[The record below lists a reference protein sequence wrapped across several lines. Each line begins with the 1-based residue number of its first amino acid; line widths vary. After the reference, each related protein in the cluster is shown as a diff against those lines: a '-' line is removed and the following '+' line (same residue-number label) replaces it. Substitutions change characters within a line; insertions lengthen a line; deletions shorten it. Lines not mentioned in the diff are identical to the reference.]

1 MSIARNGVNNT
12 VIKPTI
18 YLIGTKVNG
27 NSYSQLIDNDIHTYA
42 STGLSFSSKTQLDED
57 NVLSFN
63 SNVRIIITGQMT
75 PKPTY
80 QQKDGDGSLGSLSF
94 EGNKTY
100 DSQTDDVNFYAETW
114 FTLNEKEPV
123 RTSAQFY
130 NFTDM
135 DDREIVDNVTHIPG
149 ETISDPSSIV
159 VNPSSETT
167 STTDN
172 LDSLGFVLKLSP
184 TGSPLITLKARTYF
198 RGEVSKTA
206 VAVFKLVYPVDTNK
220 VYQNT
225 WASS

>member
-12 VIKPTI
+12 VKKPTI
-18 YLIGTKVNG
+18 YLIGTTVKG
-27 NSYSQLIDNDIHTYA
+27 NSYSNYIDNSVNTEPEN
-42 STGLSFSSKTQLDED
+42 GLTFSGKTKFDED
-57 NVLSFN
+57 NIRSFDN
-63 SNVRIIITGQMT
+63 QVRIIITGKMN

-80 QQKDGDGSLGSLSF
+80 QQKDGEGNLDGLSF

-100 DSQTDDVNFYAETW
+100 DSFTYDVNYYAETW
-114 FTLNEKEPV
+114 FTLSEKEPI

-135 DDREIVDNVTHIPG
+135 DNRVDIT
-149 ETISDPSSIV
+149 DPSSG
-159 VNPSSETT
+159 NRE
-167 STTDN
+167 DN
-172 LDSLGFVLKLSP
+172 LNSLGFVLKSSP

-198 RGEVSKTA
+198 RGEVSKTT
-206 VAVFKLVYPVDTNK
+206 VAIFKLVYPVQTNK